1 MKPTEVTS
9 DSYAEYSED
18 SNKKEPKFKVGDHVR
33 ISKYKKSFTKE
44 CTPNWSKEVFFSK
57 IKNTVSWTYVISGLN
72 GEPIVGGF
80 YEKKNC
86 KNLDQQ
92 EFRIGKATK
101 RKDDKLHVKWKG
113 YDNSFNSWIQKKDL
127 L

>member
-1 MKPTEVTS
+1 MLNTVKILIKKNLNLKLVIMS
-9 DSYAEYSED
+9 EYQ
-18 SNKKEPKFKVGDHVR
+18 NTKNLLLKNVLQIGQKKF
-33 ISKYKKSFTKE
+33 
-44 CTPNWSKEVFFSK
+44 FFSK
-57 IKNTVSWTYVISGLN
+57 IKNTVSWTYVISGLT

-101 RKDDKLHVKWKG
+101 RKDDKLHAKWKG